1 MSPTYSAITAFYG
14 VKVFSN
20 QEEYSDFLG
29 LPSVDLE
36 KLGDAELEVR
46 WHRVRQAIM
55 KYDFC
60 EFLYADV
67 DELCFVAYDDYEDI
81 TLVFGIPI
89 DVDDGSIDHEYL
101 SHVIDDMKERKGRIV
116 NPVLRKIFEQ
126 KPAIHL
132 IVTSDVLRAWVKCP
146 DLPIIKLSY

>member
-29 LPSVDLE
+29 LPSFDPE
-36 KLGDAELEVR
+36 ESGDAELEAR
-46 WHRVRQAIM
+46 LDQVRQAIM
-55 KYDFC
+55 KYDFWGC
-60 EFLYADV
+60 LYADV
-67 DELCFVAYDDYEDI
+67 DEFSMVAYDDYEDI
-81 TLVFGIPI
+81 TLVFGIPL
-89 DVDDGSIDHEYL
+89 DVDDGSIDDEYL
-101 SHVIDDMKERKGRIV
+101 SSIKDSMNERKQQIT

-132 IVTSDVLRAWVKCP
+132 IVTSDLLRA
-146 DLPIIKLSY
+146 